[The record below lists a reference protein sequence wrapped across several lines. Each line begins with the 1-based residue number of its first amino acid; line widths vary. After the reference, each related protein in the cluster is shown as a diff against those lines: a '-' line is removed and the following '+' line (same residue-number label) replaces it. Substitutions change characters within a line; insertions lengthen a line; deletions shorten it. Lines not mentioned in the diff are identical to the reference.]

1 MYTLHFDGLFQE
13 IGSFTTPFKAGL
25 LGYGWLAL
33 KDGTRIAHGY
43 GVVAR
48 AKDATSGAAEYLALI
63 EGLDALSTLSVGQE
77 PVRVAGDAKFVIDQ
91 MRGMAAVT
99 SPVMKPLYRRAM
111 KLALRF
117 SHIEWVWMPRRY
129 NKSADALT
137 RQAMMR
143 IHWAEG
149 DYQAALNAI
158 RSQDERSTR
167 LLPLVDL
174 RIYQPAGGV

>member
-13 IGSFTTPFKAGL
+13 IGAFTTPFKAGL

-33 KDGTRIAHGY
+33 KDGTQIARGY

-63 EGLDALSTLSVGQE
+63 EGLDALSTMNVGQE
-77 PVRVAGDAKFVIDQ
+77 QVRVAGDAKFVIDQ
-91 MRGMAAVT
+91 MRGLASVT
-99 SPVMKPLYRRAM
+99 SPVMKPLYRRATRLAM
-111 KLALRF
+111 KF
-117 SHIEWVWMPRRY
+117 SQIEWVWLPRRY

-137 RQAMMR
+137 RQAMTR
-143 IHWAEG
+143 IHYVEG
-149 DYQAALNAI
+149 DYQAAIKAI
-158 RSQDERSTR
+158 RSKSRHSNR

-174 RIYQPAGGV
+174 RIYRPADGV